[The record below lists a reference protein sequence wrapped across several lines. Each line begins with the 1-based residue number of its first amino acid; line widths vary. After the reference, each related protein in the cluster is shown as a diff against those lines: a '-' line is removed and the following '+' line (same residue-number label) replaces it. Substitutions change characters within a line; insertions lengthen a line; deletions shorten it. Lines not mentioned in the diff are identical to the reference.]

1 MSIWWQIWA
10 SAAAFKQVIFMLI
23 GMGTISPFSS
33 TAMASHDAA
42 YIEKIIEPIIAG
54 RADYVVGS
62 RFVGHESDFKSSFA
76 RRCGIHVLSFAVK
89 VRTGVRVYDV
99 TSRFRAVNRD
109 VIKRLAACYPVD
121 YPEPESLAMVLR
133 SGLSV
138 EEVGVAMHE
147 RSGGESSISG
157 FSSILYMAK
166 VGLAILFAEEMG

>member
-1 MSIWWQIWA
+1 
-10 SAAAFKQVIFMLI
+10 ML
-23 GMGTISPFSS
+23 
-33 TAMASHDAA
+33 
-42 YIEKIIEPIIAG
+42 
-54 RADYVVGS
+54 S
-62 RFVGHESDFKSSFA
+62 R
-76 RRCGIHVLSFAVK
+76 
-89 VRTGVRVYDV
+89 
-99 TSRFRAVNRD
+99 
-109 VIKRLAACYPVD
+109 D